1 MRFIES
7 LFREYNGD
15 EIVFDEEVKYGWSR
29 IPHFYRPFYVYKYAT
44 GYSSA
49 IHLATR
55 ILDGDQETLKSY
67 IEFLKSGS
75 SDYPLELLKK
85 TGVDLTTSEPIESSL
100 AKFSDL
106 VGEFSKM

>member
-1 MRFIES
+1 MFAEFEKITHEMAEKGMPLNAEVFNEIYES

-67 IEFLKSGS
+67 IEFLK
-75 SDYPLELLKK
+75 ERQ
-85 TGVDLTTSEPIESSL
+85 
-100 AKFSDL
+100 F
-106 VGEFSKM
+106 